1 MPYTLGAVT
10 KTKLLKLESHKLFHE
25 FQVDDLKA
33 TITLD
38 ADFVTSNVINGVING
53 VAISAVTFAT
63 DHDTTMDLLLA
74 EVVSHADVV
83 SATLTDASTNRQITV
98 VALDPTKVFIL
109 TSSDWVITAGATQA
123 GVTTVTDTNNIY
135 SGEPVK
141 LCTDGKI
148 EPCAAAETPLNQIG
162 IVMQDGVGGEL
173 VTVMMKAY
181 AITWAEAGTALMN
194 AGPVKIH
201 TKLYNITTGYLEV
214 DDASVTTAN
223 VCGWV
228 LDAATLDGDLVRL
241 AHYV

>member
-10 KTKLLKLESHKLFHE
+10 KTKLLKLESHKLHHE

-33 TITLD
+33 TITLTGD
-38 ADFVTSNVINGVING
+38 LSTSDVVNGKING
-53 VAISAVTFAT
+53 VAIAAVTFAT

-74 EVVSHADVV
+74 AVVAHPAVV
-83 SATLTDASTNRQITV
+83 SATLTDATDNRQITV
-98 VALDPTKVFIL
+98 VALDPNNVFVL
-109 TSSDWVITAGATQA
+109 PSADWTAVGGGATVITCA
-123 GVTTVTDTNNIY
+123 TDTNNVY
-135 SGEPVK
+135 QGESVK
-141 LCTDGKI
+141 LCADGKI

-162 IVMQDGVGGEL
+162 IAIQNGVGGEL

-181 AITWAEAGTALMN
+181 AITWAEAGTAALN

-201 TKLYNITTGYLEV
+201 TGLYNTTTGYLEV

-223 VCGWV
+223 VCGWA